1 MQFFGFGHCL
11 VIMALF
17 FINFGVGL
25 YHGIHFCA
33 PLRGN
38 SDIFVHV
45 DEEDKGVSDLDT
57 PGGKQQVILINESRR
72 THRNAL

>member
-1 MQFFGFGHCL
+1 MQFLGFGHCL

-25 YHGIHFCA
+25 YHGIHFCT

-45 DEEDKGVSDLDT
+45 DKRDHIKAVSQKKLDRVMLIFEQ
-57 PGGKQQVILINESRR
+57 KYILI
-72 THRNAL
+72 HL